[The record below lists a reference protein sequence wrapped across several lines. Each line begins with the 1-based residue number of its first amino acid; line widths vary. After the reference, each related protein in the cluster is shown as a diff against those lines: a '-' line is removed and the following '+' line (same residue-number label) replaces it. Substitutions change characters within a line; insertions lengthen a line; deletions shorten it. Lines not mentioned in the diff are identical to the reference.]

1 MNNLSENIVTDLK
14 KYIIL
19 TEKINELNS
28 QINKLKV
35 ERNSVESKLIPEMI
49 KNNLDKKKIQ
59 YNNKKISIRNE
70 KTYTNLS
77 FKYINEK
84 LNNYLYRITVTKKYD
99 ILLYLRDIDNKTYY
113 ITSYVQTKKSI
124 RNFKLCF

>member
-28 QINKLKV
+28 QVNKLKI
-35 ERNSVESKLIPEMI
+35 ERDLVESKLIPEML

-77 FKYINEK
+77 FKYLNEK
-84 LNNYLYRITVTKKYD
+84 LNNYLKNEKLVKEI
-99 ILLYLRDIDNKTYY
+99 IQYLKNERDVKINKA
-113 ITSYVQTKKSI
+113 I
-124 RNFKLCF
+124 NF